1 MAHIQEK
8 PAHEMCDIDVE
19 KIKLYRIDCNE
30 KMNDDPYLL
39 DNRTQS
45 SVVKGTRQEITYGK
59 KKQQHK
65 TRTRAKNNNR
75 K

>member
-1 MAHIQEK
+1 
-8 PAHEMCDIDVE
+8 MCDIDVE

-59 KKQQHK
+59 KTPQ
-65 TRTRAKNNNR
+65 N
-75 K
+75 

>member
-1 MAHIQEK
+1 MSE
-8 PAHEMCDIDVE
+8 CV
-19 KIKLYRIDCNE
+19 YE

-45 SVVKGTRQEITYGK
+45 SVVKGMRQEITYGK

-65 TRTRAKNNNR
+65 TRTCVQDNNLKSDRGQNR
-75 K
+75 KTVFV